1 MIHQRTVRTEV
12 STAGVGLHLGQKVE
26 LAIRPAPPNSG
37 IVFRR
42 NDLPGSPAIRALAG
56 NVTEVRLATCIEAD
70 GAKVSTIEHLMAAFA
85 GLGIDN
91 AEVWLS
97 SSEVPIM
104 DGSAAPFVFLIQSV
118 GVVEQAAPKRFLRV
132 LRAVSVE
139 QGDKWA
145 RVEPH
150 HGFRVAYEG
159 RFEHPA
165 FANGPQSVCV
175 DFSQTSFLKEVSRA
189 RTFGFTQEVEALRSQ
204 GLALGGSLD
213 NAIVMDEFRV
223 LNADGLRYADE
234 FLKHKILDALGDL
247 YLLGAPLIG
256 AFSGY
261 KTGHALN
268 NLLARALLA
277 DPDAWETVTFAVP
290 EEAPAVAFTSLQPA
304 AA

>member
-1 MIHQRTVRTEV
+1 M
-12 STAGVGLHLGQKVE
+12 
-26 LAIRPAPPNSG
+26 
-37 IVFRR
+37 
-42 NDLPGSPAIRALAG
+42 SPR
-56 NVTEVRLATCIEAD
+56 CIEAD